1 MNNLIKE
8 KEMNIAKINECWFDN
23 NHKIVPKMSEQY
35 LLKKDLTIGD
45 CNYPSGMVVS
55 VKSYCI
61 SQEYYKLDLKINTQS
76 IPEDRYPLLYD
87 NLNSLIITFYDG
99 NDYSKKISEFYDY
112 FEELDKD
119 MTLDDLDEVKDA
131 MDDFKNAVHKLNV
144 AIDRMEGDSNCLIAN
159 EYPLGLSYEEW
170 VLSMDEWFD
179 SVDDNVKS
187 YKNAITTVRKEK

>member
-1 MNNLIKE
+1 MTNIKTD
-8 KEMNIAKINECWFDN
+8 CWFEN
-23 NHKIVPKMSEQY
+23 NNKIVPKIKEQY

-61 SQEYYKLDLKINTQS
+61 SQEYYKLDLKINTRS

-144 AIDRMEGDSNCLIAN
+144 VLDEMEGDCNCLIAN
-159 EYPLGLSYEEW
+159 EYPLGLSYDEW

-187 YKNAITTVRKEK
+187 YKNAITTVRKEDENDL

>member
-1 MNNLIKE
+1 MS
-8 KEMNIAKINECWFDN
+8 IAKIENNCWFHK

-45 CNYPSGMVVS
+45 CNYPCGMVVY
-55 VKSYCI
+55 VKQYVPSK
-61 SQEYYKLDLKINTQS
+61 EYLDLKINLKS
-76 IPEDRYPLLYD
+76 IPQDKFPLLHE
-87 NLNSLIITFYDG
+87 NLNSIIITFYDG
-99 NDYSKKISEFYDY
+99 NDYSKKLSQFYDY

-144 AIDRMEGDSNCLIAN
+144 TIDKMEGDSNCLIAN

-187 YKNAITTVRKEK
+187 YKNAITTVRKEDENDL

>member
-1 MNNLIKE
+1 MTNIKTD
-8 KEMNIAKINECWFDN
+8 CWFDN
-23 NHKIVPKMSEQY
+23 NKKIVPKMSEQY

-55 VKSYCI
+55 VKYYCI
-61 SQEYYKLDLKINTQS
+61 SQEYYKLGLKINTQS

-131 MDDFKNAVHKLNV
+131 MDNFKNAVHKLNV
-144 AIDRMEGDSNCLIAN
+144 VLDEMEGDCNCLIAN
-159 EYPLGLSYEEW
+159 EYPLGLSYDEW

-187 YKNAITTVRKEK
+187 YKNAITTVRKEDENDL

>member
-1 MNNLIKE
+1 MS
-8 KEMNIAKINECWFDN
+8 IAKIENNCWFHN

-45 CNYPSGMVVS
+45 CNYPSGMVVY
-55 VKSYCI
+55 VKQYIASK
-61 SQEYYKLDLKINTQS
+61 EYLELKINLKS
-76 IPEDRYPLLYD
+76 IPEEKFPLLHE
-87 NLNSLIITFYDG
+87 NLDSVIIKLQSTKQLNETQFSVDF
-99 NDYSKKISEFYDY
+99 FYDY

-131 MDDFKNAVHKLNV
+131 MDDFKNAVRTLNTV
-144 AIDRMEGDSNCLIAN
+144 LDGMKGDSNCLIAN
-159 EYPLGLSYEEW
+159 EYPLGLSYYEW

-179 SVDDNVKS
+179 SVDSNVKS

>member
-1 MNNLIKE
+1 MS
-8 KEMNIAKINECWFDN
+8 IAKIENNCWFHN

-45 CNYPSGMVVS
+45 CNYPSGMVVY
-55 VKSYCI
+55 VKQYIASK
-61 SQEYYKLDLKINTQS
+61 EYLELKINLKS
-76 IPEDRYPLLYD
+76 IPEEKFPLLHE
-87 NLNSLIITFYDG
+87 NLDSVIIKLQSTKQLNETQFSVDF
-99 NDYSKKISEFYDY
+99 FYDY

-131 MDDFKNAVHKLNV
+131 MDDFKNAVRTLNTV
-144 AIDRMEGDSNCLIAN
+144 LDGMKGDSNCLIAN
-159 EYPLGLSYEEW
+159 EYPLGLSYYEW

>member
-1 MNNLIKE
+1 MNTKTKTN
-8 KEMNIAKINECWFDN
+8 CWFEN
-23 NHKIVPKMSEQY
+23 NNKIVPKIKEQY
-35 LLKKDLTIGD
+35 LLKIYLTIGD

-61 SQEYYKLDLKINTQS
+61 SQEYYKLDLKINTRS

-144 AIDRMEGDSNCLIAN
+144 VLDEMEGDCNCLIAN
-159 EYPLGLSYEEW
+159 EYPLGLSYDEW

-187 YKNAITTVRKEK
+187 YKNAITTVRKEDENDL

>member
-1 MNNLIKE
+1 MS
-8 KEMNIAKINECWFDN
+8 IAKIENNCWFHK

-45 CNYPSGMVVS
+45 CNYPCGMVVY
-55 VKSYCI
+55 VKQYVPSK
-61 SQEYYKLDLKINTQS
+61 EYLDLKINLKS
-76 IPEDRYPLLYD
+76 IPQDKFPLLHE
-87 NLNSLIITFYDG
+87 NLNSIIITFYDG
-99 NDYSKKISEFYDY
+99 NDYSKKLSQFYDY

-144 AIDRMEGDSNCLIAN
+144 TIDKMEGDSNCLIAN

>member
-1 MNNLIKE
+1 MS
-8 KEMNIAKINECWFDN
+8 IAKIENNCWFHN

-99 NDYSKKISEFYDY
+99 NDYSKKISQFYDY

-131 MDDFKNAVHKLNV
+131 MDDFKNAVHKLDT
-144 AIDRMEGDSNCLIAN
+144 AIHGIEGDSNCLIAN
-159 EYPLGLSYEEW
+159 EYPLGLSYSEW

-187 YKNAITTVRKEK
+187 YKNAITTVRKEDENDL

>member
-1 MNNLIKE
+1 MTNIKTD
-8 KEMNIAKINECWFDN
+8 CWFEN
-23 NHKIVPKMSEQY
+23 NNKIVPKMSEQY

-61 SQEYYKLDLKINTQS
+61 SQEYYKLDLKINTRS

-144 AIDRMEGDSNCLIAN
+144 VLDEMEGDCNCLIAN
-159 EYPLGLSYEEW
+159 EYPLGLSYDEW

-187 YKNAITTVRKEK
+187 YKNAITTVRKEDENDL

>member
-1 MNNLIKE
+1 MS
-8 KEMNIAKINECWFDN
+8 IAKIENNCWFHK

-45 CNYPSGMVVS
+45 CNYPCGMVVY
-55 VKSYCI
+55 VKQYVPSK
-61 SQEYYKLDLKINTQS
+61 EYLDLKINLKS
-76 IPEDRYPLLYD
+76 IPQDKFPLLHE
-87 NLNSLIITFYDG
+87 NLNSIIITFYDG
-99 NDYSKKISEFYDY
+99 NDYSKKLSQFYDY

-144 AIDRMEGDSNCLIAN
+144 VLDEMEGDCNCLIAN
-159 EYPLGLSYEEW
+159 EYPLGLSYDEW

-187 YKNAITTVRKEK
+187 YKNAITTVRKEDENDL